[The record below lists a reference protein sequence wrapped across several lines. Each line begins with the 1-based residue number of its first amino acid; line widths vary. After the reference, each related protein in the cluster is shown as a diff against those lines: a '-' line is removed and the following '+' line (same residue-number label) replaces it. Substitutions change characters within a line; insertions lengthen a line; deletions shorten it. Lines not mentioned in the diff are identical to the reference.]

1 MAIVVSHN
9 EIFSKERIIVT
20 YHPIG
25 KKKKIYSLF
34 CLKKS
39 GGCYTKP
46 NICILASNAIMAN
59 LCFDRIR
66 PSAEKHLSASTLV
79 AGIAKYFLANLT
91 TVGYFPFRSRH
102 QRSGSTS

>member
-9 EIFSKERIIVT
+9 EIISKERIIVT

-39 GGCYTKP
+39 GGCSPMSFKGGFEQP
-46 NICILASNAIMAN
+46 FGLVFSILVW
-59 LCFDRIR
+59 LGLTQTHR
-66 PSAEKHLSASTLV
+66 
-79 AGIAKYFLANLT
+79 KY
-91 TVGYFPFRSRH
+91 
-102 QRSGSTS
+102 

>member
-9 EIFSKERIIVT
+9 EIISKERIIVT

-39 GGCYTKP
+39 GGYLTKP
-46 NICILASNAIMAN
+46 AEEPLHGW
-59 LCFDRIR
+59 
-66 PSAEKHLSASTLV
+66 SAGHSA
-79 AGIAKYFLANLT
+79 AGI
-91 TVGYFPFRSRH
+91 RSH
-102 QRSGSTS
+102 KS